1 MQAFQEISMY
11 LGQLNLAENTIVQI
25 DDKYL
30 AQRKGYDCYSFRKMP
45 TKGGAL
51 KC

>member
-11 LGQLNLAENTIVQI
+11 FGQLNLAENTIVQI

-30 AQRKGYDCYSFRKMP
+30 AQGKGYDCYSFKRMP
-45 TKGGAL
+45 SKRRV
-51 KC
+51 KRC